1 MIKLIQLLTMNAHNE
16 RVVWLNAAHVIAVED
31 DDGQTCITVT
41 GPSTLYVA
49 ESVERVVELV
59 TAAK

>member
-1 MIKLIQLLTMNAHNE
+1 MNAHNE

-41 GPSTLYVA
+41 GPSTLYVT

-59 TAAK
+59 SAAK